1 MNEEK
6 EKNDIITDVIEN
18 YTAKG
23 SWHSTKTLKFKVRN
37 ESYEGS
43 LVFAGMITGCGLM
56 QVYGMPTYLTSNSNM
71 EILKKQLK
79 DLCVSLKYNG
89 VGAVIATLGQNYYE
103 SVYHDK
109 ILELGFKQ
117 IAEYPNYRH
126 EKNGMYKQR
135 LYIYEIE

>member
-6 EKNDIITDVIEN
+6 EKNDIITDDIKN

-23 SWHSTKTLKFKVRN
+23 SWHGTKTLKFKIMN
-37 ESYEGS
+37 ESYEYS
-43 LVFAGMITGCGLM
+43 LIFAGMMTGCGLM
-56 QVYGMPTYLTSNSNM
+56 QVYGMPTYLISNSNM

-79 DLCVSLKYNG
+79 DFCASLRYNG
-89 VGAVIATLGQNYYE
+89 VGAVIATLGRNYYE
-103 SVYHDK
+103 KTYHDK

-126 EKNGMYKQR
+126 GQNGTYRQR
-135 LYIYEIE
+135 LYIYEIT